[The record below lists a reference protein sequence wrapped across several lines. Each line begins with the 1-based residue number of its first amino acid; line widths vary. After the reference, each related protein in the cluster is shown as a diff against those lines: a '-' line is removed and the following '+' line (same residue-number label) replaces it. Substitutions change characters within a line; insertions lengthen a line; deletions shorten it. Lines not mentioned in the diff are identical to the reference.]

1 MRPRIGLLLGDPCG
15 IGPEL
20 IVKLLADKETA
31 EQAEI
36 LLLGDLPVLRMG
48 EEAAGLSVELKI
60 VEDLSQVEFKDQ
72 RPVFLKL
79 STIDPQE
86 IEYGRAKAA
95 AGRSA
100 IEIFELAL
108 PLAREGTVGG
118 LCYGPLNKHAMHL
131 AGLPFPGELQFF
143 AHELG
148 HQGPACELNFLEG
161 LWTTRVTSHVPLK
174 DVPGLITKEKVGQA
188 IALAQQTLTQAGY
201 DRPRIAVAAL
211 NPHGGESGD
220 CGREEIEVI
229 SPAVERAR
237 AEGAAV
243 EGPFPAD
250 TIFLRARDGGFD
262 AVVTMYHDQGQVA
275 MKLMGFDR
283 GVSVQGG
290 LAVPLTTPSHG
301 TAFDIAGQGRADP
314 GATRQAFLLGLR
326 MIQARTGGPLP

>member
-1 MRPRIGLLLGDPCG
+1 MKPRIGLLLGDACG

-20 IVKLLADKETA
+20 IVKLLADKEMA
-31 EQAEI
+31 DKAEI
-36 LLLGDLPVLRMG
+36 LILGDLPVFRMG
-48 EEAAGLSVELKI
+48 EKAAGQTVDLKI
-60 VEDLSQVEFKDQ
+60 IDDLSRVEFKDQ

-79 STIDPQE
+79 ATIDSRE
-86 IEYGRAKAA
+86 VEYGRAMAA
-95 AGRSA
+95 AGRSV
-100 IEIFELAL
+100 IDIFKLAL
-108 PLAREGTVGG
+108 PLAQAGKLGG

-131 AGLPFPGELQFF
+131 AGLPYPGELQFL

-148 HQGPACELNFLEG
+148 HEGPVCELNYLKG

-174 DVPGLITKEKVGQA
+174 EVSGLITQEKVGQA
-188 IALAQQTLTQAGY
+188 IGLALQTLIRAGTE
-201 DRPRIAVAAL
+201 RPRIAVAAL

-290 LAVPLTTPSHG
+290 LEAPIATPSHG

-314 GATRQAFLLGLR
+314 GATKEAFLLTVR
-326 MIQARTGGPLP
+326 MIESRMKRSQA